1 MRGSAPK
8 PVLWY
13 LVLLSAMVACGR
25 APSTAVPDKLKDAAP
40 PQPTTTTQPSEP
52 NEPVKP
58 MKVGGEVSPPKPAT
72 RLNIR
77 WPANPTQ
84 CYELG
89 VVLFEGVVDKSGTL
103 RDLRLIKGPDNEFA
117 RAARSAIEQQK
128 FTPAMY
134 RGKPVDVMYH
144 VSINH
149 FPMKKVQGPC

>member
-1 MRGSAPK
+1 MGLGVSGA
-8 PVLWY
+8 
-13 LVLLSAMVACGR
+13 VACGR
-25 APSTAVPDKLKDAAP
+25 APSTAVPDKLKDAP
-40 PQPTTTTQPSEP
+40 PQPTTTQPLEP

-103 RDLRLIKGPDNEFA
+103 RDLRLIKGPDNEFT
-117 RAARSAIEQQK
+117 RAARSAIEQ
-128 FTPAMY
+128 AEIHA
-134 RGKPVDVMYH
+134 RH
-144 VSINH
+144 VSRH
-149 FPMKKVQGPC
+149 TGRRDL